1 MNHLTGLR
9 AEADRE
15 RRKEQMR
22 EQGAIRKR
30 LHSALWIRWAAVYLV
45 IVTVPFLVFT
55 FFFSR
60 YLNEENVRLSD
71 ESVRATLEKMA
82 ADVDGN
88 AEMMFN
94 IAEQV
99 SRNRNFREVNA
110 ENFSFDSRDN
120 IRASLFAFC
129 LTNRFFSDIV
139 YYTPSVPRVA
149 FTSLG
154 TYLADSYRMFFVKE
168 EGNWV
173 LINQLDRV
181 KNAPYWFAAEEV
193 NIGRTFQFPALIFLQ
208 PVENTHGGFLAFIIT
223 ETTFRTALPANGSVS
238 VYWGD
243 TRLYPFDKTDE
254 KLLSAVPGD
263 PPRRSGDGR
272 VLCAMTS
279 GATGLTYYYAAEESG
294 MSTVAARGLMGFM
307 LFTALTGLACVIGV
321 IAFSRRTARP
331 IDRLVEES
339 RRIVPEAGSG
349 VESIR
354 SAMTELVS
362 RSEELEGLRQESIRS
377 HALIRLIRGRYADS
391 ASAEESLRRADIAL
405 RMKNRVILLMEK
417 DGPDDDGIILN
428 RVVRTLGKRYD
439 VYGFE
444 YASTYVMLCGL
455 PEAGTEDFVRELR
468 QLADGYRDSGLRFA
482 VGSTFENLNDAPTSY
497 MQALCAARGEGHG
510 SVAVFVPE
518 DRELFYPKEE
528 LIALREALQ
537 AQDSSREAFLFDVLM
552 RLARENSHI
561 PPYTQGL
568 LSQMIGTYIE
578 EGRVYGDSYEKVFA
592 TVAPGDADHL
602 ADCVRTLHEEAV
614 RRMKSGDEENSG
626 GMTEVA
632 GFISASTDLKK
643 LTVASVAEQ
652 FGMSPSSLSH
662 RFKEQMG
669 CNISD
674 YILARKLNH
683 ACAMLRATEDTV
695 SQIAEDVGYTQY
707 TSFVRQFKVQKG
719 MTPSQYRAAWR
730 DGAPEEKEE
739 GENA

>member
-1 MNHLTGLR
+1 MIQAGCC
-9 AEADRE
+9 AG
-15 RRKEQMR
+15 KEQMR

-55 FFFSR
+55 FFFGR
-60 YLNEENVRLSD
+60 YLNAENVRLSD
-71 ESVRATLEKMA
+71 ESVRASLEKFA
-82 ADVDGN
+82 SDVDGHVDT
-88 AEMMFN
+88 MFK
-94 IAEQV
+94 ISAQV
-99 SRNRNFREVNA
+99 SQNRFFREVSA
-110 ENFSFDSRDN
+110 ENYSFTDRDS
-120 IRASLFAFC
+120 IRTALFAFC
-129 LTNRFFSDIV
+129 LTNRFFSDIA
-139 YYTPSVPRVA
+139 YYTPSVSQVV
-149 FTSLG
+149 FTSQG
-154 TYLADSYRMFFVKE
+154 TYLADSYRTFFS
-168 EGNWV
+168 GSDGTWR
-173 LINQLDRV
+173 LISALDEM
-181 KNAPYWFAAEEV
+181 KNAPYWFAARDV
-193 NIGRTFQFPALIFLQ
+193 ATGRTFQLPALVFLQ
-208 PVENTHGGFLAFIIT
+208 PVENTHGGFLLFVIT
-223 ETTFRTALPANGSVS
+223 ENTFRTALPANGSVS
-238 VYWGD
+238 VYRGN
-243 TRLYPFDKTDE
+243 TQLYPFDKADGA
-254 KLLSAVPGD
+254 LLSAVPGEA
-263 PPRRSGDGR
+263 PKRSADGR
-272 VLCAMTS
+272 ILCAMTS
-279 GATGLTYYYAAEESG
+279 GASGLTYYYAAEESG
-294 MSTVAARGLMGFM
+294 MSAVAAKGLMSYM

-321 IAFSRRTARP
+321 IAFSRKTARP

-354 SAMTELVS
+354 SAMTELIS

-391 ASAEESLRRADIAL
+391 ASAEESLRKADIAL
-405 RMKNRVILLMEK
+405 RMKTRVILLMEK

-455 PEAGTEDFVRELR
+455 TETGTEDFARELR
-468 QLADGYRDSGLRFA
+468 QLADGNRDSGLRFA
-482 VGSTFENLNDAPTSY
+482 VGSTFENLNDAPASY

-510 SVAVFVPE
+510 SVAVFVPG

-537 AQDSSREAFLFDVLM
+537 AQDSSREAFLFDVLT

-561 PPYTQGL
+561 PPYAQGL

-578 EGRVYGDSYEKVFA
+578 EGRVYGDSYEKIFA
-592 TVAPGDADHL
+592 SVAPGDADHM

-614 RRMKSGDEENSG
+614 RRMKRGDAENSG

-695 SQIAEDVGYTQY
+695 SQIAEDIGYTQY
-707 TSFVRQFKVQKG
+707 TSFVRQFKAQKG

-730 DGAPEEKEE
+730 EGAPEEKEE
-739 GENA
+739 GDHA